1 MNYDISNDDAVMNDI
16 NMLKSHIDLR
26 KIFID
31 VRQRN
36 RRQRIGGEI
45 TRCVS
50 NVLKRVFDEYKSAC
64 KCIKAIKINNCSPRE
79 PYEILLEVELDDSS
93 SNIYVNLLPTN
104 SLKRSAPYIGSI
116 NKYINRLKSGYVYD
130 MIFFIKYEADKG
142 EEPVICDIN
151 YVFVKD
157 IKKIS
162 LYQNWQLQTNMQ
174 TFACVPH
181 TKPADF
187 VKKLERLLD
196 RLEINIVNKIQKK
209 CRSKKKELIK
219 LKF

>member
-64 KCIKAIKINNCSPRE
+64 KCIKAITVLRE
-79 PYEILLEVELDDSS
+79 S
-93 SNIYVNLLPTN
+93 
-104 SLKRSAPYIGSI
+104 RM
-116 NKYINRLKSGYVYD
+116 KSYWKLSWTTAAATY
-130 MIFFIKYEADKG
+130 ML
-142 EEPVICDIN
+142 ICCR
-151 YVFVKD
+151 
-157 IKKIS
+157 
-162 LYQNWQLQTNMQ
+162 QT
-174 TFACVPH
+174 H
-181 TKPADF
+181 
-187 VKKLERLLD
+187 
-196 RLEINIVNKIQKK
+196 
-209 CRSKKKELIK
+209 
-219 LKF
+219 

>member
-93 SNIYVNLLPTN
+93 NIYVNLLPTN

-116 NKYINRLKSGYVYD
+116 NKYISRLKSGYVYD
-130 MIFFIKYEADKG
+130 MIFLLSMKRIKEK
-142 EEPVICDIN
+142 N
-151 YVFVKD
+151 
-157 IKKIS
+157 
-162 LYQNWQLQTNMQ
+162 
-174 TFACVPH
+174 
-181 TKPADF
+181 
-187 VKKLERLLD
+187 R
-196 RLEINIVNKIQKK
+196 
-209 CRSKKKELIK
+209 
-219 LKF
+219 

>member
-104 SLKRSAPYIGSI
+104 SLKRSAPYI
-116 NKYINRLKSGYVYD
+116 L
-130 MIFFIKYEADKG
+130 
-142 EEPVICDIN
+142 
-151 YVFVKD
+151 
-157 IKKIS
+157 S
-162 LYQNWQLQTNMQ
+162 LI
-174 TFACVPH
+174 H
-181 TKPADF
+181 
-187 VKKLERLLD
+187 
-196 RLEINIVNKIQKK
+196 I
-209 CRSKKKELIK
+209 
-219 LKF
+219 

>member
-16 NMLKSHIDLR
+16 NTLKSHIDLR

-116 NKYINRLKSGYVYD
+116 NKYISRLKSGYVYD
-130 MIFFIKYEADKG
+130 MIFLLSMKRIKEK
-142 EEPVICDIN
+142 N
-151 YVFVKD
+151 
-157 IKKIS
+157 
-162 LYQNWQLQTNMQ
+162 
-174 TFACVPH
+174 
-181 TKPADF
+181 
-187 VKKLERLLD
+187 R
-196 RLEINIVNKIQKK
+196 
-209 CRSKKKELIK
+209 
-219 LKF
+219 